1 MAIEVSLAEGR
12 LRKCTFQVGIEC
24 GDLLLGDK
32 LRNDA
37 IAILLQLIE
46 PLRLARR
53 SHAASSIPP

>member
-37 IAILLQLIE
+37 IATGATAE
-46 PLRLARR
+46 
-53 SHAASSIPP
+53 